1 MSKVLDYF
9 KTDFLQDYLNAAR
22 DFVNFCKNSIS
33 KVTERDLQYADT
45 SYGITELISCP
56 LKAFYR
62 KQLGEEVQID
72 KLEVADGF
80 IFETIVKALFIER
93 FGEQAVEPEKLL
105 DYQIDVTN
113 LLQKHN
119 ILTDKTFFERYRRIY
134 RLAQNGER
142 YYFHLNGHLD
152 VFVQPDSNTVVG
164 IELKDTVLM
173 FDNYTFAAPDSIII
187 LESVNDLK
195 RININFKYILQA
207 RIQKYLL
214 EKLYPD
220 KKVEQYLV
228 LKTNLRT
235 KFKLGKSIIVFPI
248 EQSLSDEEFLQLVE
262 NFLTNLKPKAEWE
275 CKICPYNIE
284 LKCCSY
290 ATQNASLKEEEY
302 LQFKLQEMI
311 QEIDANR
318 CEDTKQLDIVKDI
331 LQLEEKLNNESIEHL
346 LEFYAKLQSLL
357 KNIEE
362 QLKKRINGQYKLKNG
377 KVVGWQDVTSYE
389 YDIVTLASLALQKNI
404 SLQNLLKDGIFK
416 IDGRAANKK
425 LPKYFSAEEINQI
438 KKRVC
443 KKRFKL

>member
-1 MSKVLDYF
+1 
-9 KTDFLQDYLNAAR
+9 
-22 DFVNFCKNSIS
+22 
-33 KVTERDLQYADT
+33 
-45 SYGITELISCP
+45 
-56 LKAFYR
+56 
-62 KQLGEEVQID
+62 
-72 KLEVADGF
+72 
-80 IFETIVKALFIER
+80 
-93 FGEQAVEPEKLL
+93 
-105 DYQIDVTN
+105 
-113 LLQKHN
+113 
-119 ILTDKTFFERYRRIY
+119 
-134 RLAQNGER
+134 
-142 YYFHLNGHLD
+142 
-152 VFVQPDSNTVVG
+152 
-164 IELKDTVLM
+164 LKDTVLM
-173 FDNYTFAAPDSIII
+173 FDNYTFAAPDSIIV

-275 CKICPYNIE
+275 CKICPYNTE

-311 QEIDANR
+311 QEIDTNR
-318 CEDTKQLDIVKDI
+318 CEDAKQIDIVKDI

-346 LEFYAKLQSLL
+346 LEFYTKLQSLL